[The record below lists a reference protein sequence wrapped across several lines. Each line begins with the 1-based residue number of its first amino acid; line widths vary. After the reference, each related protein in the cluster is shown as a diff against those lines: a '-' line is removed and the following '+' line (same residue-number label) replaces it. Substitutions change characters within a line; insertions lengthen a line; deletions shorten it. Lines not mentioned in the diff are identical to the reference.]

1 MRRIVYVFLLTL
13 CEASFLHAQAAPL
26 EGADSGTLLD
36 IDALGDIDSLFE
48 EKTPPAAASNQTKT
62 PAADPAVA
70 APQSKPAVAP
80 QSKPPAAQPA
90 SVISNLKKK
99 GFSLNAS
106 YSFTG
111 GFFPGWDEAP
121 WYWDEYP
128 YYKETSLP
136 AVLMTSSLGL
146 NYQISDTLGVRS
158 TFSFSFP
165 KFAIAVE
172 TFYLDYSINNK
183 VFLRAGKFTYN
194 WGISRD
200 FVFANLLALV
210 PSASQRGN
218 ATGNTK
224 YYNENV
230 YYEGNDEEGE
240 KNIPAGWYPKKVA
253 RYTPYSG
260 KNDAYTA
267 RLSIP
272 IGIGGLEFV
281 AIARDDFFVETNI
294 QKDLIYWGG
303 KYNLAFKKVDINT
316 GFMYSEI
323 MPLHIAL
330 SVKTTILNTEIYS
343 EGIAAI
349 GSGELIEGEL
359 IKVGSKGEKLAEK
372 DQWAPST
379 RERKWDA
386 LAFSGSVGVARDFF
400 SKKLTVGAEYFYNG
414 ESDLQWMTEA
424 DIEKGLTS
432 KVRELIQGNNL
443 ALNLSFKPGWRDL
456 RFAVKFLYGID
467 YNTMTLVPGIRV
479 VPFPN
484 MAVSLGVLMALGNRA
499 DKGYE
504 DDHAGYYYRH
514 NTDEKDR
521 PFSVALTVTFSGS
534 HRWDNYK

>member
-1 MRRIVYVFLLTL
+1 MRRFVYVFLLCL
-13 CEASFLHAQAAPL
+13 CEASFLYAQAV
-26 EGADSGTLLD
+26 EGSDSGTLLD
-36 IDALGDIDSLFE
+36 LDALDDIDSLFE
-48 EKTPPAAASNQTKT
+48 EKTPPAHANQTETSAK
-62 PAADPAVA
+62 PAVA
-70 APQSKPAVAP
+70 APQPKPAVAP

-99 GFSLNAS
+99 GFSLSAN

-121 WYWDEYP
+121 WYWDEHP
-128 YYKETSLP
+128 HYKETSLP

-146 NYQISDTLGVRS
+146 NYQLSDTLGVRS
-158 TFSFSFP
+158 TFTFSFP

-172 TFYLDYSINNK
+172 TFSLDYSINNK

-210 PSASQRGN
+210 PSAFQRGN
-218 ATGNTK
+218 ATNNTK
-224 YYNENV
+224 YYREDV
-230 YYEGNDEEGE
+230 YYEGNGKEGE
-240 KNIPAGWYPKKVA
+240 ENIPAGWYPKKVA

-294 QKDLIYWGG
+294 QKELIYWGG
-303 KYNLAFKKVDINT
+303 KYNLAFKKVDINA

-323 MPLHIAL
+323 MPLRAAV

-343 EGIAAI
+343 EGLAAI
-349 GSGELIEGEL
+349 GSSEFVEGEKIL
-359 IKVGSKGEKLAEK
+359 VDSTGKKLAEK
-372 DQWAPST
+372 DQWVPST
-379 RERKWDA
+379 RERKWDS
-386 LAFSGSVGVARDFF
+386 LAFSGSVGVARNFF

-414 ESDLQWMTEA
+414 EEDLQWMTEA
-424 DIEKGLTS
+424 DIEKGLTA
-432 KVRELIQGNNL
+432 KVRELIKGNNL

-467 YNTMTLVPGIRV
+467 YNTMALMPGIRV

-484 MAVSLGVLMALGNRA
+484 MAVSLGVLMALGSRA
-499 DKGYE
+499 ESNE

-514 NTDEKDR
+514 ITDDEKR